1 MKKILI
7 VDDSSTIRDQIKV
20 AFANK
25 SEYQLVEA
33 ENGVQAL
40 EKLASTEG
48 IRLVISDVN
57 MPEMDG
63 ITMVKRI
70 AAEEKYK
77 SIPIVM
83 LTTEVSKEL
92 KEVAKTCGVRAWMVK
107 PFQADKLVMA
117 ADQLTK

>member
-7 VDDSSTIRDQIKV
+7 VDDSSTIRDQIKI
-20 AFANK
+20 AFAAK

-40 EKLASTEG
+40 EKLAATEG

-70 AAEEKYK
+70 AADDKLK

-92 KEVAKTCGVRAWMVK
+92 KDVAKTCGVRAWMVK

>member
-7 VDDSSTIRDQIKV
+7 VDDSSTIRDQIKI
-20 AFANK
+20 AFAAK

-40 EKLASTEG
+40 EKLAATEG

-70 AAEEKYK
+70 AADDKLK